1 MRRLSINALTV
12 ESRRAVYV
20 IVSLAAA
27 AAETMLLSD
36 EFRLLHGISLGWPMT
51 SRKVRG
57 GLCVWEKEKYESIFS
72 ILCVGHIAICDHI
85 DILITD
91 QFDQ

>member
-36 EFRLLHGISLGWPMT
+36 EFRLLHGISLG
-51 SRKVRG
+51 
-57 GLCVWEKEKYESIFS
+57 
-72 ILCVGHIAICDHI
+72 
-85 DILITD
+85 
-91 QFDQ
+91 